1 MRKLS
6 LATRTFLISFVPLC
20 LVMTF
25 MFVGL
30 NVILKEKT
38 RQGIKHNVHTSEVLL
53 ERANEDYAQRTVQV
67 ASLLTENAGLKA
79 SIGLLRETNE
89 ENGRRDQ
96 VRQTIEDQL
105 KDLHG
110 VVGYD
115 LVAISDSEDR
125 TVAALELR
133 GSPILRI
140 GNGD

>member
-1 MRKLS
+1 MRREWCRFIVIFIRICMPLS
-6 LATRTFLISFVPLC
+6 
-20 LVMTF
+20 
-25 MFVGL
+25 
-30 NVILKEKT
+30 
-38 RQGIKHNVHTSEVLL
+38 
-53 ERANEDYAQRTVQV
+53 
-67 ASLLTENAGLKA
+67 SLLTENAGLKA
-79 SIGLLRETNE
+79 SIGLLRETSE

-133 GSPILRI
+133 VGILMHSDSLPRI
-140 GNGD
+140 PP